1 MAGSVSKMLVLA
13 IGIVFGLMLIAGCEE
28 EEKISDTMTDI
39 TPDAKRSRLIAV
51 ENAQLKQQIKKLKD
65 LHAGELQRQKELN
78 DKERQRLQRQ
88 LDSCLRVQAA
98 SEEISKKGVESYM
111 QDIVGPLTD
120 ENARLQ
126 EENKNLKTQIEKLK
140 AEIDKL
146 KTELEE
152 ARK

>member
-1 MAGSVSKMLVLA
+1 MAGSVSKTLLLTVVV
-13 IGIVFGLMLIAGCEE
+13 IFGLMLFAGCEE
-28 EEKISDTMTDI
+28 EEKISDTNLDT

-51 ENAQLKQQIKKLKD
+51 ENAQLKQQIEELKGQ
-65 LHAGELQRQKELN
+65 HARELQRQKELN

-88 LDSCLRVQAA
+88 LDSCLRAKAA
-98 SEEISKKGVESYM
+98 LGEISEKGVESYM

-120 ENARLQ
+120 ENAKLQ
-126 EENKNLKTQIEKLK
+126 EENKNLKAQIE
-140 AEIDKL
+140 KL

>member
-1 MAGSVSKMLVLA
+1 MARSVSKMLVLA
-13 IGIVFGLMLIAGCEE
+13 IGIVFGLMLFAGCEE
-28 EEKISDTMTDI
+28 EEKISDTMTDT

-51 ENAQLKQQIKKLKD
+51 ENAQLKQQIEKLKD

-78 DKERQRLQRQ
+78 DKERQKLQRQ
-88 LDSCLRVQAA
+88 LDSCLREKAA
-98 SEEISKKGVESYM
+98 MDEISKKGVESYM

-120 ENARLQ
+120 ENAKLQ
-126 EENKNLKTQIEKLK
+126 EENKNLKALIE
-140 AEIDKL
+140 KL